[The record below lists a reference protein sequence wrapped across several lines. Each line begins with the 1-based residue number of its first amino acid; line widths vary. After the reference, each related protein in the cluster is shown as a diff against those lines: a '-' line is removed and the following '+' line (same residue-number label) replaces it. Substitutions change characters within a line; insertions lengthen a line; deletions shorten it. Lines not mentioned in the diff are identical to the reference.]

1 MAGGKHRFC
10 PSHGRSNQESGT
22 ETSEVC
28 FFFPGMW
35 VSSLVLFLETTGLCV
50 GDRKP
55 PMTIRSLCREVKGD
69 PCACGLGLLAGTC
82 WPARL
87 E

>member
-1 MAGGKHRFC
+1 MARGKHRFC
-10 PSHGRSNQESGT
+10 PSSRRSNQESRT

-28 FFFPGMW
+28 FFFPGMR

-55 PMTIRSLCREVKGD
+55 PMTVRSLCREVKGD
-69 PCACGLGLLAGTC
+69 PCACGLGPREWTC
-82 WPARL
+82 WPARQ

>member
-1 MAGGKHRFC
+1 M
-10 PSHGRSNQESGT
+10 
-22 ETSEVC
+22 
-28 FFFPGMW
+28 
-35 VSSLVLFLETTGLCV
+35 LFLETTGLCV